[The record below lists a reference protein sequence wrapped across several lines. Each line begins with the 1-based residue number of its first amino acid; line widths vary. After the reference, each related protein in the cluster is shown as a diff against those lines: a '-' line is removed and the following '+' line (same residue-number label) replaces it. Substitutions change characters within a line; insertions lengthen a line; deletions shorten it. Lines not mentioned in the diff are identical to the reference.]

1 MFAVGERVGDYEI
14 VAKLKA
20 GGMAT
25 LFLGRRSGAEGFSRH
40 VAIKV
45 VHEHLANDPMFVQMF
60 VDEALLSARIQHPN
74 VVHVEELRELGG
86 RHFLAMEYVHGC
98 ALSSL
103 VGALRK
109 RGRTLSPELATYVA
123 VQVAEGLHAAHETK
137 GADGQPLGVVHR
149 DVTPQNVLL
158 AYRGHVKLI
167 DFGVAKA
174 RGRAQ
179 QTTGASLKGKIG
191 YMSPEQAF
199 GRPVDRRTDVYAL
212 GVVLWEMLTGR
223 RAFVADNDFALLELV
238 RDPKLPPASTFNPAV
253 PPALD
258 AVIARATAR
267 EAEQR
272 FETAQQMRKAL
283 AQAMPSAL
291 ALDASDLERL
301 LAATLAEEMEAERR
315 VLPESVSG
323 IVSSALAPTSVDADE
338 IVGTLT
344 VSAAELL
351 GAPRTAEPSSG
362 PSGVRAK
369 APPAATSSTGTMIL
383 PEGAQ
388 PTAAP
393 EGSARRGAA
402 PWLAAVAALGLAL
415 GVGGGV
421 LFWKLTAPPQEM
433 EATELPRAAEPAGA
447 VGEEPAAPAQP
458 AAVEA
463 PSPPL
468 ASPTAASPAP
478 FDPAPAEPVAAAEP
492 APAPEAEREPEPT
505 AEPAATPEPTARRR
519 PPRPR
524 RPSGRTGGVPLADEF

>member
-212 GVVLWEMLTGR
+212 GGGALGDADGAPGVRGGQRL
-223 RAFVADNDFALLELV
+223 RAARARARSEA
-238 RDPKLPPASTFNPAV
+238 PPASTFNSAV

-362 PSGVRAK
+362 PSGVRA
-369 APPAATSSTGTMIL
+369 
-383 PEGAQ
+383 
-388 PTAAP
+388 
-393 EGSARRGAA
+393 RR
-402 PWLAAVAALGLAL
+402 
-415 GVGGGV
+415 
-421 LFWKLTAPPQEM
+421 
-433 EATELPRAAEPAGA
+433 
-447 VGEEPAAPAQP
+447 
-458 AAVEA
+458 
-463 PSPPL
+463 
-468 ASPTAASPAP
+468 
-478 FDPAPAEPVAAAEP
+478 
-492 APAPEAEREPEPT
+492 
-505 AEPAATPEPTARRR
+505 
-519 PPRPR
+519 RPR
-524 RPSGRTGGVPLADEF
+524 RPRARAP